1 MTAFTLFYGIL
12 LGFFLAVGDGSATQ
26 VRMQYGYK
34 KGLLTWLA
42 MTAAPLAIAIYV
54 DYKVALV
61 AAIAG
66 FVLSGLVF
74 WQARTG
80 RASPFSTAD

>member
-1 MTAFTLFYGIL
+1 MTVFTIFYGII
-12 LGFFLAVGDGSATQ
+12 LGFFLAVGDGSATK
-26 VRMQYGYK
+26 VRMRHGYK

-66 FVLSGLVF
+66 IVLSGLVF

-80 RASPFSTAD
+80 RGSRFHTSE

>member
-1 MTAFTLFYGIL
+1 MTGFTIFYGIL

-26 VRMQYGYK
+26 VRMQHGYK

-80 RASPFSTAD
+80 RTSPFSTTD